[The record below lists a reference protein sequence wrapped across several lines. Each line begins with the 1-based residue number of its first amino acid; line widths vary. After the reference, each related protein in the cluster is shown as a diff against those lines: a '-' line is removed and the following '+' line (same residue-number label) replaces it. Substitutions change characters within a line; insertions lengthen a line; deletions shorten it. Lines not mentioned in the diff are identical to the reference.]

1 MLRNDYLNVTN
12 LKNTVM
18 NNPKPMLTL
27 SEVMEK
33 LRQKGITNEIR
44 MTDDKRFV
52 ISGTEKSYQPEDL
65 KIIRTYRFE
74 GESDPADNV
83 ALYLIKDNYENI
95 AMIIDSYGANSNYE
109 GPDFD
114 RFLKRIPEVEV
125 KEEFDF

>member
-1 MLRNDYLNVTN
+1 
-12 LKNTVM
+12 M
-18 NNPKPMLTL
+18 NHPRPMLTL
-27 SEVMEK
+27 SQVMEK

-74 GESDPADNV
+74 GASDPGDNV
-83 ALYLIKDNYENI
+83 ALFLIKDHYGNL
-95 AMIIDSYGANSNYE
+95 AMIIDSYGADSNYD
-109 GPDFD
+109 GPEFD
-114 RFLKRIPEVEV
+114 EFLKSIPEEEE

>member
-1 MLRNDYLNVTN
+1 
-12 LKNTVM
+12 M

-44 MTDDKRFV
+44 MTDDKKFV

-74 GESDPADNV
+74 GASDPGDNV
-83 ALYLIKDNYENI
+83 ALYLIKDHYGNL
-95 AMIIDSYGANSNYE
+95 AMIIDSYGADSNYD
-109 GPDFD
+109 GPEFD
-114 RFLKRIPEVEV
+114 EFLKSIPEEEE

>member
-1 MLRNDYLNVTN
+1 
-12 LKNTVM
+12 M

-74 GESDPADNV
+74 GENDPADNV

-109 GPDFD
+109 GPEFD

>member
-1 MLRNDYLNVTN
+1 
-12 LKNTVM
+12 M

-27 SEVMEK
+27 SQVMEK
-33 LRQKGITNEIR
+33 LRQKGITNELR

-74 GESDPADNV
+74 GASDPGDNV
-83 ALYLIKDNYENI
+83 ALFLIKDHYGNL
-95 AMIIDSYGANSNYE
+95 AMIIDSYGADSNYD
-109 GPDFD
+109 GPEFD
-114 RFLKRIPEVEV
+114 EFLKSIPEEEE

>member
-1 MLRNDYLNVTN
+1 
-12 LKNTVM
+12 M

-74 GESDPADNV
+74 GASDPGDNV
-83 ALYLIKDNYENI
+83 ALFLIKDHYGNL
-95 AMIIDSYGANSNYE
+95 AMIIDSYGADSNYD
-109 GPDFD
+109 GPEFD
-114 RFLKRIPEVEV
+114 EFLKSIPEEEE

>member
-1 MLRNDYLNVTN
+1 
-12 LKNTVM
+12 M

-27 SEVMEK
+27 SQVMEK

-44 MTDDKRFV
+44 MTDDKKFV

-74 GESDPADNV
+74 GASDPGDNV
-83 ALYLIKDNYENI
+83 ALFLIKDHYGNL
-95 AMIIDSYGANSNYE
+95 AMIIDSYGADSNYD
-109 GPDFD
+109 GPEFD
-114 RFLKRIPEVEV
+114 EFLKSIPEEEE